1 MSESTTSLH
10 PVFEKNLQALFHKN
24 AYLATDLFKIEGNT
38 RFEVYQG
45 KDAVDI
51 NLYDTENKSIFYNT
65 PVQDV
70 IDFID
75 NSRKEY
81 QLPFRYFFG
90 MGNGIIIQMLL
101 KDPEIKR
108 IIVIEPNLE
117 ILYIIL
123 HMLDFSESILNDR
136 LFIESYAQ
144 FSYPKADY
152 FLTSS
157 QSQFYAK
164 LFDLETTSH
173 YYSQYYEEDMRDVI
187 SIMTKAF
194 ETTILGYGN
203 SAEDSL
209 MGIEHH
215 IKNLPAMVHGP
226 KIVNLQ
232 GQKHPDIAVVVSTG
246 PSLTKQIPLLKKI
259 QDYVTI
265 ICVDASFPILEK
277 HGIKP
282 DFVTVLERIPE
293 TANFFKKNEKEFQD
307 DVIFVCVSI
316 VHEDILKAIRGGTTV
331 LQMRPHDYT
340 KYFGLDDYGYLGSGM
355 SAANLAHEL
364 GMALKFKNIVLIGQD
379 LAFGDDNTSHANDHT
394 FGVNEEDSSKHD
406 FYVERYGGNGEIRTT
421 HYWIM
426 FKNHFEQ
433 AIARQE
439 APQRTINATEGGAR
453 IPGSIE
459 MPFSEVVET
468 LVDFTQ
474 HKDTFHLD
482 PTPQE
487 EAEKHITTIVD
498 KINFWLSDSI
508 EKQNLI
514 ETIFLEVQKACE
526 EFVKFHNEKKLD
538 KITMKKLTHLTDR
551 IDEVKALT
559 EDNLFIQLY
568 FQILQSSLLHYELDF
583 SVIQAKVVK
592 DEEDKKAKLLE
603 WVMAHRYWL
612 FAFAGQINAE
622 REIIQRAILTWP
634 EEIQSR
640 IVIPVKDDIEV
651 SI

>member
-1 MSESTTSLH
+1 MSDATTSLH
-10 PVFEKNLQALFHKN
+10 PVFEKNLQALFQKN
-24 AYLATDLFKIEGNT
+24 AYLATDLFKIEGNS

-45 KDAVDI
+45 KDSVDI
-51 NLYDTENKSIFYNT
+51 NLYDTEKEKVFYNT
-65 PVQDV
+65 PVQDAV
-70 IDFID
+70 EFIE
-75 NSRKEY
+75 NSRKDY
-81 QLPFRYFFG
+81 LIPYRYFFG

-101 KDPEIKR
+101 KDPQIQR

-117 ILYIIL
+117 VLYIIL
-123 HMLDFSESILNDR
+123 HMLDFSETILNNR
-136 LFIESYAQ
+136 LFIESYQQ
-144 FSYPKADY
+144 FNYPKADY

-164 LFDLETTSH
+164 LFELETTSP
-173 YYSQYYEEDMRDVI
+173 YYEEYYSDEMKEVV
-187 SIMTKAF
+187 SIMAKAF
-194 ETTILGYGN
+194 ESTILGYGN
-203 SAEDSL
+203 CAIDSL

-215 IKNLPAMVHGP
+215 VKNLPAMVKGP
-226 KIVNLQ
+226 KIIDLTK
-232 GQKHPDIAVVVSTG
+232 QKHPDIAIVVSTG

-293 TANFFKKNEKEFQD
+293 TANFFKNNAKEFQD

-316 VHEDILKAIRGGTTV
+316 VHEDILKAVRGGTMV

-340 KYFGLDDYGYLGSGM
+340 KYFGFDDYGYLGSGM

-364 GMALKFKNIVLIGQD
+364 GMGLKFKNIVLIGQD

-406 FYVERYGGNGEIRTT
+406 FYVERYGGQGEIRTT
-421 HYWIM
+421 HYWMM

-439 APQRTINATEGGAR
+439 GEQKTINATEGGAR
-453 IPGSIE
+453 IPGAIE

-468 LVDFTQ
+468 LVDYSRP
-474 HKDTFHLD
+474 KDRFFLHSTTD
-482 PTPQE
+482 E
-487 EAEKHITTIVD
+487 EAKKHIDTIVE
-498 KINFWLSDSI
+498 KINFWLADSI
-508 EKQNLI
+508 EKQELI

-526 EFVKFHNEKKLD
+526 RFVRYNQENQLD
-538 KITMKKLTHLTDR
+538 KITMKELTQLTER
-551 IDEVKALT
+551 IDEVKSLT
-559 EDNLFIQLY
+559 ENELFMQLY

-583 SVIQAKVVK
+583 SVIQAKIVK
-592 DEEDKKAKLLE
+592 DEDEKKAKLLE

-612 FAFAGQINAE
+612 FSFAGQINAE
-622 REIIQRAILTWP
+622 REVIQRAVMTWP
-634 EEIQSR
+634 EEIRSR
-640 IVIPVKDDIEV
+640 VHFPEKKLIEE
-651 SI
+651 

>member
-1 MSESTTSLH
+1 MSDATTSLH
-10 PVFEKNLQALFHKN
+10 PVFEKNLQALFQKN

-45 KDAVDI
+45 KDSVDI
-51 NLYDTENKSIFYNT
+51 NLYDTEKEKVFYNT
-65 PVQDV
+65 PVQDTV
-70 IDFID
+70 EFIE
-75 NSRKEY
+75 NSRKDY
-81 QLPFRYFFG
+81 LIPYRYFFG

-101 KDPEIKR
+101 KDPQIQR

-117 ILYIIL
+117 VLYIIL
-123 HMLDFSESILNDR
+123 HMLDFSETILNNR
-136 LFIESYAQ
+136 LFIESYQQ
-144 FSYPKADY
+144 FNYPKADY

-164 LFDLETTSH
+164 LFELETTSPYYDE
-173 YYSQYYEEDMRDVI
+173 YYSGEMKEIV
-187 SIMTKAF
+187 SIMAKAF
-194 ETTILGYGN
+194 ESTILGYGN
-203 SAEDSL
+203 CAIDSL

-215 IKNLPAMVHGP
+215 VKNLPAMVKGP
-226 KIVNLQ
+226 KIIDLTK
-232 GQKHPDIAVVVSTG
+232 QKHPDIAIVVSTG
-246 PSLTKQIPLLKKI
+246 PSLTKQIPVLKKI

-293 TANFFKKNEKEFQD
+293 TANFFKNNAKEFQD

-316 VHEDILKAIRGGTTV
+316 VHEDILKAVRGGTMV

-340 KYFGLDDYGYLGSGM
+340 KYFGFDDYGYLGSGM

-364 GMALKFKNIVLIGQD
+364 GMGLKFKNIVLIGQD

-421 HYWIM
+421 HYWMM

-439 APQRTINATEGGAR
+439 GDQKTINATEGGAR
-453 IPGSIE
+453 IPGAVE
-459 MPFSEVVET
+459 MPFSEVAET
-468 LVDFTQ
+468 LVDYSRP
-474 HKDTFHLD
+474 KDRFSLN
-482 PTPQE
+482 PTPEE
-487 EAEKHITTIVD
+487 EAKKHIDTIVD
-498 KINFWLSDSI
+498 KINFWLADSI
-508 EKQNLI
+508 EKQELI

-526 EFVKFHNEKKLD
+526 RFVRYNQENQLD
-538 KITMKKLTHLTDR
+538 KITMKELTELTER
-551 IDEVKALT
+551 IDEVKSLT
-559 EDNLFIQLY
+559 ENELFMQLY

-592 DEEDKKAKLLE
+592 DEDEKKAKLLE

-612 FAFAGQINAE
+612 FSFAGQINAE
-622 REIIQRAILTWP
+622 REVIQRAVMTWP
-634 EEIQSR
+634 EEIRSR
-640 IVIPVKDDIEV
+640 VHFPEKKLIEE
-651 SI
+651 

>member
-1 MSESTTSLH
+1 MSDATTSLH
-10 PVFEKNLQALFHKN
+10 PVFEKNLQALFQKN
-24 AYLATDLFKIEGNT
+24 AYLATDLFKIEGNS

-45 KDAVDI
+45 KDSVDI
-51 NLYDTENKSIFYNT
+51 NLYDTEKEKVFYNT
-65 PVQDV
+65 PVQDAV
-70 IDFID
+70 EFIE
-75 NSRKEY
+75 NSRKDY
-81 QLPFRYFFG
+81 LIPYRYFFG

-101 KDPEIKR
+101 KDPQIQR

-117 ILYIIL
+117 VLYIIL
-123 HMLDFSESILNDR
+123 HMLDFSETILNNR
-136 LFIESYAQ
+136 LFIESYQQ
-144 FSYPKADY
+144 FNYPKADY

-164 LFDLETTSH
+164 LFELETTSP
-173 YYSQYYEEDMRDVI
+173 YYEEYYSDEMKEVV
-187 SIMTKAF
+187 SIMAKAF
-194 ETTILGYGN
+194 ESTILGYGN
-203 SAEDSL
+203 CAIDSL

-215 IKNLPAMVHGP
+215 VKNLPAMVKGP
-226 KIVNLQ
+226 KIIDLTK
-232 GQKHPDIAVVVSTG
+232 QKHPDIAIVVSTG

-293 TANFFKKNEKEFQD
+293 TANFFKNNAKEFQD

-316 VHEDILKAIRGGTTV
+316 VHEDILKAVRGGTMV

-340 KYFGLDDYGYLGSGM
+340 KYFGFDDYGYLGSGM

-364 GMALKFKNIVLIGQD
+364 GMGLKFKNIVLIGQD

-406 FYVERYGGNGEIRTT
+406 FYVERYGGQGEIRTT
-421 HYWIM
+421 HYWMM

-439 APQRTINATEGGAR
+439 GEQKTINATEGGAR
-453 IPGSIE
+453 IPGAIE

-468 LVDFTQ
+468 LVDYSRP
-474 HKDTFHLD
+474 KDRFFLHS
-482 PTPQE
+482 TPDE
-487 EAEKHITTIVD
+487 EAKKHIDTIVE
-498 KINFWLSDSI
+498 KINFWLADSI
-508 EKQNLI
+508 EKQELI

-526 EFVKFHNEKKLD
+526 RFVRYNQENQLD
-538 KITMKKLTHLTDR
+538 KITMKELTQLTER
-551 IDEVKALT
+551 IDEVKSLT
-559 EDNLFIQLY
+559 ENELFMQLY

-583 SVIQAKVVK
+583 SVIQAKIVK
-592 DEEDKKAKLLE
+592 DEDEKKAKLLE

-612 FAFAGQINAE
+612 FSFAGQINAE
-622 REIIQRAILTWP
+622 REVIQRAVMTWP
-634 EEIQSR
+634 EEIRSR
-640 IVIPVKDDIEV
+640 VHFPEKKLIEE
-651 SI
+651 

>member
-1 MSESTTSLH
+1 MSEHTTIALN
-10 PVFEKNLQALFHKN
+10 PIFEKNLQALFHKN
-24 AYLATDLFKIEGNT
+24 AYLATDLFKIEGHV

-45 KDAVDI
+45 KDSVDI
-51 NLYDTENKSIFYNT
+51 NLYDSEKQSIFYNT
-65 PVQDV
+65 PIQDV

-81 QLPFRYFFG
+81 QLPYRYFFG

-101 KDPEIKR
+101 KDVQLQR
-108 IIVIEPNLE
+108 IVVIEPNLE
-117 ILYIIL
+117 VLYIIL
-123 HMLDFSESILNDR
+123 HLLDFSESILNDH

-144 FSYPKADY
+144 FNYPKADY

-164 LFDLETTSH
+164 LFELETTSH
-173 YYSQYYEEDMRDVI
+173 YYDNYYEEEMREVVA
-187 SIMTKAF
+187 IMTKAF

-203 SAEDSL
+203 CAIDSL

-215 IKNLPAMVHGP
+215 IKNLPAMVKGP
-226 KIVNLQ
+226 KIINLQ
-232 GQKHPDIAVVVSTG
+232 GQKHPDYAVVVSTG
-246 PSLTKQIPLLKKI
+246 PSLTKQIPLLKRI

-293 TANFFKKNEKEFQD
+293 TANFFKNNAKEFQD
-307 DVIFVCVSI
+307 EVIFVCVSI
-316 VHEDILKAIRGGTTV
+316 VHEDILKAVRGGTMV
-331 LQMRPHDYT
+331 LEMRPHDYT
-340 KYFGLDDYGYLGSGM
+340 KYFGLDEYGYLGSGM

-421 HYWIM
+421 QYWIM

-433 AIARQE
+433 AIARHE
-439 APQRTINATEGGAR
+439 EGQRTINATEGGAR
-453 IPGSIE
+453 IPGTVE
-459 MPFSEVVET
+459 MPFNEIVET
-468 LVDFTQ
+468 LIDFTQ
-474 HKDTFHLD
+474 RKDKFHLD
-482 PTPQE
+482 VTPPE
-487 EAEKHITTIVD
+487 EVKKHIDTIVE
-498 KINFWLSDSI
+498 KINFWLSDSV
-508 EKQNLI
+508 EKQELI
-514 ETIFLEVQKACE
+514 ESVFLEVQEACG
-526 EFVKFHNEKKLD
+526 KFIKYNNEKSLE
-538 KITMKKLTHLTDR
+538 KITMDELTHLSER
-551 IDEVKALT
+551 IDEVKILT
-559 EDNLFIQLY
+559 EDLLFTQLY
-568 FQILQSSLLHYELDF
+568 FQILQSSLLHFELDF

-592 DEEDKKAKLLE
+592 DEDDKKAKLLE
-603 WVMAHRYWL
+603 WIMAHRYWL
-612 FAFAGQINAE
+612 FSFAGQINAE
-622 REIIQRAILTWP
+622 REVIQRAVLTWP

-640 IVIPVKDDIEV
+640 IIIPVKE
-651 SI
+651 

>member
-1 MSESTTSLH
+1 MSDTTTSLH
-10 PVFEKNLQALFHKN
+10 PVFEKNLQALFQKN

-45 KDAVDI
+45 KDSVDI
-51 NLYDTENKSIFYNT
+51 NLYDTEKEKVFYNT
-65 PVQDV
+65 PVQDA
-70 IDFID
+70 IEFIE
-75 NSRKEY
+75 NSRKDY
-81 QLPFRYFFG
+81 LIPYRYIFG
-90 MGNGIIIQMLL
+90 MGNGIVIQMLL
-101 KDPEIKR
+101 KDPQIQR

-117 ILYIIL
+117 VLYIIL
-123 HMLDFSESILNDR
+123 HMLDFSETILNNR
-136 LFIESYAQ
+136 LFIESYQQ
-144 FSYPKADY
+144 FNYPKADY

-164 LFDLETTSH
+164 LFDLETTSP
-173 YYSQYYEEDMRDVI
+173 YYEEYYSDEMKEVV
-187 SIMTKAF
+187 SIMAKAF
-194 ETTILGYGN
+194 ESTILGYGN
-203 SAEDSL
+203 CAIDSL

-215 IKNLPAMVHGP
+215 VKNLPAMVKGP
-226 KIVNLQ
+226 KIVDLTK
-232 GQKHPDIAVVVSTG
+232 QKHPDIAIVVSTG
-246 PSLTKQIPLLKKI
+246 PSLTKQIPILKKI

-293 TANFFKKNEKEFQD
+293 TANFFKNNAKEFQD

-316 VHEDILKAIRGGTTV
+316 VHEDILKAVRGGTMV

-340 KYFGLDDYGYLGSGM
+340 KYFGFDDYGYLGSGM

-364 GMALKFKNIVLIGQD
+364 GLGLKFKNIVLIGQD

-406 FYVERYGGNGEIRTT
+406 FYVERYGGQGEIRTT
-421 HYWIM
+421 HYWMM

-439 APQRTINATEGGAR
+439 SDQKTINATEGGAR
-453 IPGSIE
+453 IPGAIE
-459 MPFSEVVET
+459 MPFSEVAET
-468 LVDFTQ
+468 LVDYSRS
-474 HKDTFHLD
+474 KDRFLLN
-482 PTPQE
+482 PTPEE
-487 EAEKHITTIVD
+487 EAKKHIDTIVD
-498 KINFWLSDSI
+498 KINFWLTDSI
-508 EKQNLI
+508 EKQELI

-526 EFVKFHNEKKLD
+526 QFVRYNQENQLD
-538 KITMKKLTHLTDR
+538 KITMKELTKLTER
-551 IDEVKALT
+551 IDEVKSLT
-559 EDNLFIQLY
+559 ENELFMQLY

-592 DEEDKKAKLLE
+592 DEDEKKAKLLE

-612 FAFAGQINAE
+612 FSFAGQINAE
-622 REIIQRAILTWP
+622 REVIQRAVMTWP
-634 EEIQSR
+634 EEIRSR
-640 IVIPVKDDIEV
+640 VHFPEKKSIET
-651 SI
+651 

>member
-1 MSESTTSLH
+1 MSDTTTSLH
-10 PVFEKNLQALFHKN
+10 PVFEKNLQALFQKN

-45 KDAVDI
+45 KDSVDI
-51 NLYDTENKSIFYNT
+51 NLYDTEKEKVFYNT
-65 PVQDV
+65 PVQDA
-70 IDFID
+70 IEFIE
-75 NSRKEY
+75 NSRKDY
-81 QLPFRYFFG
+81 LIPYRYIFG
-90 MGNGIIIQMLL
+90 MGNGIVIQMLL
-101 KDPEIKR
+101 KDPQIQR

-117 ILYIIL
+117 VLYIIL
-123 HMLDFSESILNDR
+123 HMLDFSETILNNR
-136 LFIESYAQ
+136 LFIESYQQ
-144 FSYPKADY
+144 FNYPKADY

-164 LFDLETTSH
+164 LFDLETTSP
-173 YYSQYYEEDMRDVI
+173 YYEEYYSDEMKEVV
-187 SIMTKAF
+187 SIMAKAF
-194 ETTILGYGN
+194 ESTILGYGN
-203 SAEDSL
+203 CAIDSL

-215 IKNLPAMVHGP
+215 VKNLPAMVKGP
-226 KIVNLQ
+226 KIVDLTK
-232 GQKHPDIAVVVSTG
+232 QKHPDIAIVVSTG
-246 PSLTKQIPLLKKI
+246 PSLTKQIPILKKI

-293 TANFFKKNEKEFQD
+293 TANFFKNNAKEFQD

-316 VHEDILKAIRGGTTV
+316 VHEDILKAVRGGTMV

-340 KYFGLDDYGYLGSGM
+340 KYFGFDDYGYLGSGM

-364 GMALKFKNIVLIGQD
+364 GLGLKFKNIVLIGQD

-406 FYVERYGGNGEIRTT
+406 FYVERYGGQGEIRTT
-421 HYWIM
+421 HYWMM

-439 APQRTINATEGGAR
+439 SDQKTINATEGGAR
-453 IPGSIE
+453 IPGAIE
-459 MPFSEVVET
+459 MPFSEVAET
-468 LVDFTQ
+468 LVDYSRS
-474 HKDTFHLD
+474 KDSFLLN
-482 PTPQE
+482 PTPEE
-487 EAEKHITTIVD
+487 EAKKHIDTIVD
-498 KINFWLSDSI
+498 KINFWLTDSI
-508 EKQNLI
+508 EKQELI

-526 EFVKFHNEKKLD
+526 QFVRYNQENQLD
-538 KITMKKLTHLTDR
+538 KITMKELTKLTER
-551 IDEVKALT
+551 IDEVKSLT
-559 EDNLFIQLY
+559 ENELFMQLY

-592 DEEDKKAKLLE
+592 DEDEKKAKLLE

-612 FAFAGQINAE
+612 FSFAGQINAE
-622 REIIQRAILTWP
+622 REVIQRAVMTWP
-634 EEIQSR
+634 EEIRSR
-640 IVIPVKDDIEV
+640 VHFPEKKSIET
-651 SI
+651 

>member
-1 MSESTTSLH
+1 MSDTTTSLH
-10 PVFEKNLQALFHKN
+10 PVFEKNLQALFQKN

-45 KDAVDI
+45 KDSVDI
-51 NLYDTENKSIFYNT
+51 NLYDTEKEKVFYNT
-65 PVQDV
+65 PVQDA
-70 IDFID
+70 IEFIE
-75 NSRKEY
+75 NSRKDY
-81 QLPFRYFFG
+81 LIPYRYIFG
-90 MGNGIIIQMLL
+90 MGNGIVIQMLL
-101 KDPEIKR
+101 KDPQIQR

-117 ILYIIL
+117 VLYIIL
-123 HMLDFSESILNDR
+123 HMLDFSETILNNR
-136 LFIESYAQ
+136 LFIESYQQ
-144 FSYPKADY
+144 FNYPKADY

-164 LFDLETTSH
+164 LFDLETTSP
-173 YYSQYYEEDMRDVI
+173 YYEEYYSDEMKEVV
-187 SIMTKAF
+187 SIMAKAF
-194 ETTILGYGN
+194 ESTILGYGN
-203 SAEDSL
+203 CAIDSL

-215 IKNLPAMVHGP
+215 VKNLPAMVKGP
-226 KIVNLQ
+226 KIVDLTK
-232 GQKHPDIAVVVSTG
+232 QKHPDIAIVVSTG
-246 PSLTKQIPLLKKI
+246 PSLTKQIPILKKI

-293 TANFFKKNEKEFQD
+293 TANFFKNNAKEFQD

-316 VHEDILKAIRGGTTV
+316 VHEDILKAVRGGTMV

-340 KYFGLDDYGYLGSGM
+340 KYFGFDDYGYLGSGM

-364 GMALKFKNIVLIGQD
+364 GLGLKFKNIVLIGQD

-406 FYVERYGGNGEIRTT
+406 FYVERYGGQGEIRTT
-421 HYWIM
+421 HYWMM

-439 APQRTINATEGGAR
+439 SDQKTINATEGGAR
-453 IPGSIE
+453 IPGAIE
-459 MPFSEVVET
+459 MPFSEVAET
-468 LVDFTQ
+468 LVDYSRS
-474 HKDTFHLD
+474 KDRFLLN
-482 PTPQE
+482 PTPEE
-487 EAEKHITTIVD
+487 EAKKHIDTIVD
-498 KINFWLSDSI
+498 KINFWLTDSI
-508 EKQNLI
+508 EKQELI

-526 EFVKFHNEKKLD
+526 QFVRYNQENQLD
-538 KITMKKLTHLTDR
+538 KITMKELTKLTER
-551 IDEVKALT
+551 IDEVKSLT
-559 EDNLFIQLY
+559 ENELFMQLY

-592 DEEDKKAKLLE
+592 DEDEKKAKLLE

-612 FAFAGQINAE
+612 FSFAGQINAE
-622 REIIQRAILTWP
+622 REVIQRAVMTWP
-634 EEIQSR
+634 EEIRSR
-640 IVIPVKDDIEV
+640 VHFPEKKSIEK
-651 SI
+651 